1 MSTLADFTLEPDLRT
16 NVVSIS
22 KAASSLAA
30 LIKRATAGRCP
41 ILITQKGYPQ
51 GVLISVELYA
61 LLCRLTGAQSPAD
74 ADTGT
79 NQSPPAQ

>member
-1 MSTLADFTLEPDLRT
+1 MSILADFTLEPDLRT
-16 NVVSIS
+16 NVVPIS

-61 LLCRLTGAQSPAD
+61 LLCQLADAQRQAD
-74 ADTGT
+74 ADVGA
-79 NQSPPAQ
+79 NQSPPAA

>member
-16 NVVSIS
+16 NVVPIS

-61 LLCRLTGAQSPAD
+61 LLCQLANAQSQAD
-74 ADTGT
+74 ADAGT
-79 NQSPPAQ
+79 SQRPPAQ

>member
-1 MSTLADFTLEPDLRT
+1 MVTLADFTLEPDLRT
-16 NVVSIS
+16 NVVPIS

-79 NQSPPAQ
+79 NQSSAAQ

>member
-1 MSTLADFTLEPDLRT
+1 MVTIADFTLEPDLRT
-16 NVVSIS
+16 NVVPIS